1 MKKLVDDPRLIYKC
15 CDLYYRQEKSQQEI
29 CDLFGVSRPSVSR
42 MLKSGREL
50 GIVRIEIVNPDAT
63 AYGQLERQLEDAFSL
78 KEAIVVCDSP
88 SQSGAETGCGA
99 LGSAAL
105 SYLAR
110 VLHNGDYVGISMGW
124 TLLQTIKAECGNLE
138 PVHCTFIPLVGGI
151 GEGSETHANFLTR
164 RFGGERLQLYSPA
177 IFTDPAVLAGFRRE
191 GAVRPVFD
199 LYDRLDAAVFGIGI
213 LDSSQSTA
221 VRLNY
226 VDVHTLEAFSAAGAV
241 GDISLQ
247 YFNRD
252 GQTAPY
258 ESYNER
264 VAGLQLQELKQV
276 PRRIAIAGGRSKIK
290 AVLGALRGGFINVL
304 ITDESCARGIAACIN
319 EEEE

>member
-151 GEGSETHANFLTR
+151 GEGITS
-164 RFGGERLQLYSPA
+164 
-177 IFTDPAVLAGFRRE
+177 
-191 GAVRPVFD
+191 
-199 LYDRLDAAVFGIGI
+199 I
-213 LDSSQSTA
+213 L
-221 VRLNY
+221 LFEF
-226 VDVHTLEAFSAAGAV
+226 HTL
-241 GDISLQ
+241 
-247 YFNRD
+247 Y
-252 GQTAPY
+252 
-258 ESYNER
+258 
-264 VAGLQLQELKQV
+264 
-276 PRRIAIAGGRSKIK
+276 
-290 AVLGALRGGFINVL
+290 
-304 ITDESCARGIAACIN
+304 
-319 EEEE
+319 

>member
-124 TLLQTIKAECGNLE
+124 TLLHDKSGVWESGTG
-138 PVHCTFIPLVGGI
+138 PLY
-151 GEGSETHANFLTR
+151 F
-164 RFGGERLQLYSPA
+164 YSPC
-177 IFTDPAVLAGFRRE
+177 RRYRRRKRN
-191 GAVRPVFD
+191 ARQFPD
-199 LYDRLDAAVFGIGI
+199 
-213 LDSSQSTA
+213 
-221 VRLNY
+221 
-226 VDVHTLEAFSAAGAV
+226 
-241 GDISLQ
+241 
-247 YFNRD
+247 
-252 GQTAPY
+252 
-258 ESYNER
+258 
-264 VAGLQLQELKQV
+264 
-276 PRRIAIAGGRSKIK
+276 RRICPPVWRRTAATLFAGHIYGSGSPCRLPQRRSRASRI
-290 AVLGALRGGFINVL
+290 
-304 ITDESCARGIAACIN
+304 
-319 EEEE
+319 